1 MILVTGGT
9 GLVGSHLLVS
19 LTQQH
24 NKIRAMHRKSS
35 NLEAV
40 KNVFSYYHDDIDP
53 FYSRI
58 EWVEADIIDVDS
70 LEKAFEEIT
79 YVYHVAAIVSFNPKD
94 YWKMRKINIEG
105 TANIV
110 NFSIEHKVKK
120 LCFVS
125 SIAAV
130 DKVAKNGFIDE
141 TGDWSVE
148 TNNYGYAITKHGAE
162 TEVWR
167 GTQEGLDAVIVN
179 PGVILGSGSWGTSS
193 GQIFS
198 KVQDGLRFYTEGTT
212 GYVGVKDVVKSM
224 VLLMESDI
232 KNERYI
238 VVAENLKLKNI
249 LFQIAEV
256 FGKKKPSIKVTK
268 IISEIAWRVLSI
280 GKIFGIQPT
289 LTKQT
294 ASSIHNQYYFSNEK
308 IKKAIGI
315 EFEPISKT
323 IQESCEDYKTDL
335 LNKRI

>member
-9 GLVGSHLLVS
+9 GLVGAHLLVL
-19 LTQQH
+19 LTQEH
-24 NKIRAMHRKSS
+24 NKIRAIRRESS
-35 NLEAV
+35 NLNAV
-40 KNVFSYYHDDIDP
+40 KNVFSYYYDDIEP

-58 EWVEADIIDVDS
+58 EWVEADIIDVVS
-70 LEKAFEEIT
+70 LEKAFEGIT
-79 YVYHVAAIVSFNPKD
+79 HVYHAAAVVSFNPKD

-105 TANIV
+105 TANVV
-110 NFSIEHKVKK
+110 NFSVAQNVKK

-130 DKVAKNGFIDE
+130 NKTAKNGFINE

-148 TNNYGYAITKHGAE
+148 NNNYGYAITKHGAE

-179 PGVILGSGSWGTSS
+179 PGVILGSGSWNTSS

-198 KVQDGLRFYTEGTT
+198 KVHDGLRFYTEGTT
-212 GYVGVKDVVKSM
+212 GYVGVKEVVKSM
-224 VLLMESDI
+224 VLLMESNI
-232 KNERYI
+232 KNERFI
-238 VVAENLKLKNI
+238 LVSQNLKLKDI

-256 FGKKKPSIKVTK
+256 FGKKRPSIKVTK
-268 IISEIAWRVLSI
+268 FLSEVAWRVLSI

-294 ASSIHNQYYFSNEK
+294 ASSIHNQYCFSNEK

-315 EFEPISKT
+315 EFEAMSKT